1 MLTLH
6 HLNNSR
12 SQRILWLLEELNV
25 KYEIIHYK
33 RDKLTNLAPDELKSI
48 HPLGKSPV
56 ITFENKTLIESAAIT
71 TFIVEKYAEETFSPK
86 KNDDDYY
93 HYLELLHYAEGSAIT
108 PFLLLLY
115 SRFLGE
121 NSKPLEPR
129 IYSEINNHLG
139 YLSSILGEN
148 EFFFRNQFSATDIML
163 SFVLE
168 GAMMSKSLEP
178 FSNLKEILK
187 RYQERD
193 AYKKAIQIG
202 GAYTIGTQ

>member
-12 SQRILWLLEELNV
+12 SQRILWLLEELSV
-25 KYEIIHYK
+25 KYEIIYYK
-33 RDKLTNLAPDELKSI
+33 RDKLTNLAPEDLKKI
-48 HPLGKSPV
+48 HPLGKSPI
-56 ITFENKTLIESAAIT
+56 ITYEDKTLIESAAIT
-71 TFIVEKYAEETFSPK
+71 TFIVEKYADKNFAPK
-86 KNDDDYY
+86 LSDPDYY

-121 NSKPLEPR
+121 GSKPLEPR

-139 YLSSILGEN
+139 YLSKVLGNN
-148 EFFFRNQFSATDIML
+148 EYFFRNKFSASDIML

-168 GAMMSKSLEP
+168 GAMMSRSLEP
-178 FSNLKEILK
+178 FSNLKEALK
-187 RYQERD
+187 RYQQRE
-193 AYKKAIQIG
+193 AYKKAIKIG
-202 GAYTIGTQ
+202 GTYTIGTQ